1 MAFCIYKSV
10 FLNKIIQSKYHKMFG
25 KINSVCLDISNIE
38 LFYRVIIFHFK
49 RKLNKNNK
57 SLLAFIEFLKILRN
71 FMCHITFFFLF
82 YSGFDFSTR
91 ICGSFRKR
99 FHNNSSKK
107 LLSSKAQTEGTSL
120 FLVQFF
126 FSTLNF
132 LNERSRIINVG
143 VVFQSAQ
150 NIRAQNPMRLVQAF
164 QNEYLFA
171 PQSSISRCFL

>member
-1 MAFCIYKSV
+1 
-10 FLNKIIQSKYHKMFG
+10 
-25 KINSVCLDISNIE
+25 
-38 LFYRVIIFHFK
+38 
-49 RKLNKNNK
+49 
-57 SLLAFIEFLKILRN
+57 
-71 FMCHITFFFLF
+71 MCHITFFFLF

-107 LLSSKAQTEGTSL
+107 LLSSEAQTEGTSL

-126 FSTLNF
+126 FSALNF

-150 NIRAQNPMRLVQAF
+150 NIRAQNPMILVQALP
-164 QNEYLFA
+164 NEYLFA
-171 PQSSISRCFL
+171 SQSSLGAFLNFLSLAKRISHQCPSGSTFYSLTLQYTFSMAISF